1 MMQDMSGAD
10 WRRPAREAAEAARR
24 SGAKA
29 LSEMAA
35 KAALSAYG
43 VATPQ
48 GVRLAR
54 HEDATDAAL
63 EGLRAPLVAKILT
76 REGAHKSDFGGVKLN
91 LNGAAEV
98 AAALEAISGAAGA
111 AGVEADGFLVEEQA
125 APGVELVLG
134 GVADP
139 RFGPCVMV
147 GLGGVFVEIF
157 EDVAFRACP
166 IDEREARAML
176 AELKA
181 APILTGARG
190 RASVDIEALVAAL
203 VAFGGPEGVMMALD
217 GEAAEIDVN
226 PLIAGP
232 AGVVAA
238 DARILLTAH
247 AAAPAEPAP
256 PLDRAVTRA
265 AFRPLFQPESIAI
278 LGASSS
284 GGGFGNEVI
293 SHSLAFGYKG
303 SITPIHPKAAEVQG
317 LKAAPSLAA
326 LDEPVDFAYVAIGAD
341 ATLEALNAA
350 QGKARFVQVMSSG
363 FGESEDGAE
372 KERRLLQTARAGG
385 FRLIG
390 PNCLGVHSPQG
401 GLTFVGGADPTPGG
415 VGVISQSGGLAVDV
429 ILRGG
434 ARGLKFA
441 AVTTLG
447 NSADLTPAD
456 LLEHHF
462 ADPETEVIG
471 LYLEDVRDGRRFVQ
485 RLKEHGGEKPV
496 VMLVGG
502 RTEAGGRAAASHTG
516 ALAADARL
524 WSGIERQTGAVVVDT
539 LDEFLNALLIMQ
551 ARAGGKGRPTRRVAL
566 FGNGGGSSVLAA
578 DAFAREGLETPR
590 FSQATLA
597 RLEALGLPP
606 GTGLANPV
614 DTPAGTLRHRDGA
627 VAGEILD
634 ILIGEAPLDAI
645 VLHVNLPVF
654 TTSTN
659 QRVDVIGGLVRE
671 ATRIGMGGAGGA
683 DAPRIVLVLRS
694 DGAERTDARR
704 RADRRAALDAG
715 IPVFDELPEAAKA
728 LGALARWEAAA
739 SGR

>member
-1 MMQDMSGAD
+1 MNQNSYDAS
-10 WRRPAREAAEAARR
+10 WRRPAREAAKAARL

-29 LSEMAA
+29 LTEIAA
-35 KAALSAYG
+35 KTVLSSYG
-43 VATPQ
+43 IRTPH

-54 HEDATDAAL
+54 REDATDAAL
-63 EGLRAPLVAKILT
+63 SGLKPPFVAKILT
-76 REGAHKSDFGGVKLN
+76 RDGAHKSDFGGVRLN
-91 LNGAAEV
+91 LSSATEV
-98 AAALEAISGAAGA
+98 AAALAAIGDAAA
-111 AGVEADGFLVEEQA
+111 KVGVEADGFLVEEQA
-125 APGVELVLG
+125 AQGVELVLG
-134 GVADP
+134 GVVDP

-166 IDEREARAML
+166 IDEAEARAML

-181 APILTGARG
+181 APILSGARG
-190 RASVDIEALVAAL
+190 SDGVDMGALVAAL
-203 VAFGGPEGVMMALD
+203 VAFGGPNGVMMALD
-217 GEAAEIDVN
+217 GEVAEIDIN

-232 AGVVAA
+232 AGVVAV
-238 DARILLTAH
+238 DARILLSADATA
-247 AAAPAEPAP
+247 PTEPAP
-256 PLDRAVTRA
+256 PLDRSTTRA
-265 AFRPLFQPESIAI
+265 VFRPLFQPESIAI

-303 SITPIHPKAAEVQG
+303 RITPIHPKATEIQG

-341 ATLEALNAA
+341 ATLEALGAA
-350 QGKARFVQVMSSG
+350 PGKARFVQVMSSG
-363 FGESEDGAE
+363 FAESEEGVE
-372 KERRLLQTARAGG
+372 KERRLLETAQAGG

-390 PNCLGVHSPQG
+390 PNCLGVHSPRG

-434 ARGLKFA
+434 ARGLKFS

-471 LYLEDVRDGRRFVQ
+471 LYLEDVRDGRRFLQ
-485 RLKEHGGEKPV
+485 RLKEYGGEKPV

-551 ARAGGKGRPTRRVAL
+551 SRGGERRPTRRIAL

-590 FSQATLA
+590 FSAPTLA

-634 ILIGEAPLDAI
+634 ILVGETALDAI

-654 TTSTN
+654 TTSVN

-671 ATRIGMGGAGGA
+671 ATRIGAGGA
-683 DAPRIVLVLRS
+683 DGPRIALVLRS
-694 DGAERTDARR
+694 DGAEETDARR
-704 RADRRAALDAG
+704 RKDRRTAIDAG

-739 SGR
+739 KK

>member
-1 MMQDMSGAD
+1 MKQHSSGAD
-10 WRRPAREAAEAARR
+10 WRQPAREAAEAARR

-35 KAALSAYG
+35 KATLLAYG
-43 VATPQ
+43 VATPR
-48 GVRLAR
+48 GVRVAR
-54 HEDATDAAL
+54 PGDATAAAFK
-63 EGLRAPLVAKILT
+63 GLKAPLVAKVLT
-76 REGAHKSDFGGVKLN
+76 REGAHKSDFGGVRLN
-91 LNGAAEV
+91 LASATEV
-98 AAALEAISGAAGA
+98 AEALSAIRAAAVE
-111 AGVEADGFLVEEQA
+111 AGVQADGFLVEEQA
-125 APGVELVLG
+125 APGVELALG
-134 GVADP
+134 GIVDP

-157 EDVAFRACP
+157 EDAAFRVCP
-166 IDEREARAML
+166 IDEAAARAML

-190 RASVDIEALVAAL
+190 RAGVDMDALVAAL
-203 VAFGGPEGVMMALD
+203 VAFGGPNGVMMALD

-232 AGVVAA
+232 AGAVAA
-238 DARILLTAH
+238 DARIFLSARP
-247 AAAPAEPAP
+247 AAPTEPAP
-256 PLDRAVTRA
+256 PLDWKATRA
-265 AFRPLFQPESIAI
+265 AFRPLFRPESIAI
-278 LGASSS
+278 LGASST

-293 SHSLAFGYKG
+293 SHSLAFGYMG
-303 SITPIHPKAAEVQG
+303 SITPIHPKAAEIQG
-317 LKAAPSLAA
+317 LKTAPSLAA
-326 LDEPVDFAYVAIGAD
+326 LDGPVDFAYVAIGAD
-341 ATLEALNAA
+341 AALEALGAA
-350 QGKARFVQVMSSG
+350 SGKARFVQVMSSG
-363 FGESEDGAE
+363 FGESEEGAG
-372 KERRLLQTARAGG
+372 KEQRLLETAQAGG

-390 PNCLGVHSPQG
+390 PNCLGVHSPRG

-415 VGVISQSGGLAVDV
+415 IGVISQSGGLAVDV

-434 ARGLKFA
+434 AHGLKFS

-462 ADPETEVIG
+462 TDPETEVIG

-502 RTEAGGRAAASHTG
+502 RTDAGGRAAASHTG

-539 LDEFLNALLIMQ
+539 LDEFLNALLVMQ
-551 ARAGGKGRPTRRVAL
+551 ARGGGKGRPTRRVAL

-590 FSQATLA
+590 LSAPTLA

-606 GTGLANPV
+606 GTGFANPV

-634 ILIGEAPLDAI
+634 ILVGEEALDAI
-645 VLHVNLPVF
+645 ILHVNLPVF
-654 TTSTN
+654 ITSIN

-671 ATRIGMGGAGGA
+671 ATRIGREGAGV
-683 DAPRIVLVLRS
+683 PRIVLVLRS
-694 DGAERTDARR
+694 DGTEAADARR
-704 RADRRAALDAG
+704 RADRRTALGAG

-739 SGR
+739 KK